1 MLASSKYIAG
11 DEVMQFDGPW
21 TESTCAQWAAVIV
34 MAAWPLAVGVT
45 KYTPF
50 AITQD
55 NYEVIPDAL
64 RQLHQIPEAERQR
77 LEQKLQSLRQD
88 ITHVSFMCVM

>member
-55 NYEVIPDAL
+55 KYEVIPDAL